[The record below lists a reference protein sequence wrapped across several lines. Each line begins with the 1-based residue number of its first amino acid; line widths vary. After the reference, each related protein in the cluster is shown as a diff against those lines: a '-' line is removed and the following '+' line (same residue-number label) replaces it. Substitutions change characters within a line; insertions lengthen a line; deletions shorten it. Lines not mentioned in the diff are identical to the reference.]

1 MAMAQ
6 LVEHYNNAD
15 TVEAANTMR
24 RQMSAKHRKQT
35 KPTSSDLASAIQA
48 ILASTDLTAK
58 AKNAAILA
66 LSTKPMLPDN

>member
-1 MAMAQ
+1 
-6 LVEHYNNAD
+6 
-15 TVEAANTMR
+15 MR

-35 KPTSSDLASAIQA
+35 KPTSSDLATAIQA

-66 LSTKPMLPDN
+66 LSAKPMLPDN

>member
-1 MAMAQ
+1 M
-6 LVEHYNNAD
+6 VEIRGVGLLPHVFVA
-15 TVEAANTMR
+15 T
-24 RQMSAKHRKQT
+24 
-35 KPTSSDLASAIQA
+35 AIQA